1 MSNQLSPELL
11 AQLFAQESNDPFL
24 ILVTLSHENFDED
37 IRLVNNSENITSRGN
52 VFQAFPMNIRLPV
65 DDGESARNFVIEF
78 DNVSLTLIEEIR
90 TNTTPI
96 GVKIE
101 RILASLPDEVQ
112 MGQDELLIQGI
123 TYNKSKIV
131 ASIVLDN
138 FLNTEMTSEKYTPS
152 IFPGLF

>member
-1 MSNQLSPELL
+1 MANQLSPELL

-24 ILVTLSHENFDED
+24 ILVTLSHANFADD
-37 IRLVNNSENITSRGN
+37 IRLVNNTVNITSRGN
-52 VFQAFPMNIRLPV
+52 VFQAFPMNIRLPI

-101 RILASLPDEVQ
+101 MILASLPNAVQ
-112 MGQDELLIQGI
+112 MSQEELIIQSVS
-123 TYNKSKIV
+123 YNKSKVV
-131 ASIVLDN
+131 ATIVLDN

-152 IFPGLF
+152 VFPGLF